1 MQTQRRS
8 LLLALVF
15 VLFGWAAYRGLLHLQ
30 DASLRASCRPQT
42 ILNVC
47 EAYAELHEGLFPP
60 LSPVPGMLFHDP
72 AICEEAGCLG
82 PDNLCESDLQG
93 REPTFWEAMY
103 RQPRND
109 WSYVYL
115 GYVVESEAEFLAF
128 AKAYR
133 NRMALGLGFDPDLTS
148 GTGPNAAPP
157 LRRLQSLAALRAAG
171 DPLADRAHA
180 VPVVI
185 EWPENHL
192 NPGGH
197 VVYLDGHREFVPY
210 PGKFPMTPAILA
222 ELRALDNFAPFSPYL

>member
-8 LLLALVF
+8 LLLALCLL
-15 VLFGWAAYRGLLHLQ
+15 LFGWAAYRGLLHLQ
-30 DASLRASCRPQT
+30 DSARKNSCRPQT

-60 LSPVPGMLFHDP
+60 LSPVPGMLFHDL
-72 AICEEAGCLG
+72 AICEEVGCLG
-82 PDNLCESDLQG
+82 PDNLCRYDRQG
-93 REPTFWEAMY
+93 RDPAFREAMY
-103 RQPRND
+103 SQPRND

-133 NRMALGLGFDPDLTS
+133 NRMALGLALDGDLA
-148 GTGPNAAPP
+148 GGAGPNASPP
-157 LRRLQSLAALRAAG
+157 LRRQKSLAALRTAG

-180 VPVVI
+180 IPVVI

-192 NPGGH
+192 YPGGH

-210 PGKFPMTPAILA
+210 PGMFPMTPAVLA